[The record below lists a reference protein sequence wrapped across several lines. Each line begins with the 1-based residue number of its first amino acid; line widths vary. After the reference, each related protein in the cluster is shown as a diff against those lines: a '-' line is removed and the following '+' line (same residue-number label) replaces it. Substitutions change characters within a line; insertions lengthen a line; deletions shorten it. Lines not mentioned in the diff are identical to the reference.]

1 MEEKTAVAG
10 KAKALQAVHTAR
22 RDTLAKIE
30 RRLSATRQRSKP
42 ETWLFPELQ
51 TRDELFAA
59 APAGL
64 DHEQKRKWA
73 HRQYDSNLAARHDAI
88 TTRLRPGS
96 SLAGSSVEGELSFAI
111 YGVPV
116 VDKIFV
122 SEREGE
128 FIAAQWKV
136 LAATFAVTEKA
147 DGKKLANALR
157 KLAVADNPA
166 VVEQIIALEKELS
179 ALDADIARKEL
190 EMNALV
196 YHLYALSQADI
207 TLIERDVR
215 RL

>member
-1 MEEKTAVAG
+1 MAY
-10 KAKALQAVHTAR
+10 
-22 RDTLAKIE
+22 
-30 RRLSATRQRSKP
+30 RSSIK
-42 ETWLFPELQ
+42 
-51 TRDELFAA
+51 
-59 APAGL
+59 
-64 DHEQKRKWA
+64 
-73 HRQYDSNLAARHDAI
+73 
-88 TTRLRPGS
+88 S
-96 SLAGSSVEGELSFAI
+96 SFL
-111 YGVPV
+111 
-116 VDKIFV
+116 
-122 SEREGE
+122 REGE

-179 ALDADIARKEL
+179 ALDADIARKES